1 MKIPSHRSGV
11 TSHAKIVHGTYDTL
25 RHVCVKEFIIFPA
38 FVLKWRNACLS
49 IHLLVCLFVYK
60 EGRTGALRWK
70 ILRSHFH
77 KERSI
82 AFEVCLFVL
91 FGQ

>member
-11 TSHAKIVHGTYDTL
+11 ASHAQIGHGTYDTL
-25 RHVCVKEFIIFPA
+25 RHFCVKESTIFPA

-49 IHLLVCLFVYK
+49 INLLVCLFVYK

-70 ILRSHFH
+70 ILRSHFP

-82 AFEVCLFVL
+82 AFEVRLFVL
-91 FGQ
+91 FAQ